1 MNREL
6 LLDRK
11 KRLETLMRV
20 DVPIFQEV
28 SRSRGEDISQRLQ
41 TVLAEYSLTLEAW
54 LQEMEQRKR

>member
-20 DVPIFQEV
+20 DVPIFQDV
-28 SRSRGEDISQRLQ
+28 SRSIGPDISERLR
-41 TVLAEYSLTLEAW
+41 TVLSEYSLTLEAW